1 MPTSTTAIPVQTV
14 TTANVNADI
23 KCALTET
30 ATGAIVDWYINEVST
45 GVDRLLIKE
54 VKQLVADGGTGKV
67 VTTTYYY
74 DATAVNYASST
85 VPAAAT
91 TTGNAYRVS
100 KAQSSDSVPVAAII
114 KAVTG

>member
-1 MPTSTTAIPVQTV
+1 MPISTTAIAVETV
-14 TTANVNADI
+14 TTANVDSDI
-23 KCALTET
+23 KCAIAET

-54 VKQLVADGGTGKV
+54 VKQLVVDGGSARV
-67 VTTTYYY
+67 STTTYYY
-74 DATAVNYASST
+74 DETAVNYASST

-91 TTGNAYRVS
+91 TTGNAYKVS
-100 KAQSSDSVPVAAII
+100 KAQSSDSVPVAKII